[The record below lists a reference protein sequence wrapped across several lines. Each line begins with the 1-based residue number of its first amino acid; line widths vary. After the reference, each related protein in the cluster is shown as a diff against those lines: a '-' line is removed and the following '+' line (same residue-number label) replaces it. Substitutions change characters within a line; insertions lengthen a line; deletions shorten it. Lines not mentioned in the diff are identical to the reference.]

1 MNSFTSIFQGFCW
14 NYDLSIFFSPLFR
27 NTYFKE
33 HLLLSGYCCNI
44 VSNILIIKKSKEI
57 FSFSQKHLA
66 KNRTFLSENFKGKV
80 SYKIWKAKSAMKN
93 FQKKKVQPS
102 LRNSPTPS
110 HFRFIPSNFLKSPT
124 SHFFQNFQNL
134 LISPQKIEGCLVN
147 AGAFINSCHE
157 KFGQIPKKVFAMK
170 SFFSNV
176 TGCGTSQE
184 FS

>member
-14 NYDLSIFFSPLFR
+14 NYDLSIFFYPLFR

-93 FQKKKVQPS
+93 FQKK
-102 LRNSPTPS
+102 
-110 HFRFIPSNFLKSPT
+110 
-124 SHFFQNFQNL
+124 NL
-134 LISPQKIEGCLVN
+134 LTFTFLFSFSYFLIIYFGWKGPASFK
-147 AGAFINSCHE
+147 
-157 KFGQIPKKVFAMK
+157 KFTHPLPF
-170 SFFSNV
+170 
-176 TGCGTSQE
+176 
-184 FS
+184 